1 MYLAVI
7 VDWIEALKNW
17 KRDVVERDYAES
29 IIDGLDFEMPTI
41 DDQFTELTND
51 FGHKTSGDGD
61 KFDLSVDIGR
71 NVYLQPRA
79 NNIASPKDVGSL
91 LTTGSDQVV
100 QNGSGL
106 ELMIIPITLILF
118 FKSMMQAL
126 EKRGKSSGTLHARQ
140 WKEITA

>member
-1 MYLAVI
+1 M
-7 VDWIEALKNW
+7 KNG
-17 KRDVVERDYAES
+17 KRDVVKRDYAES
-29 IIDGLDFEMPTI
+29 IIDGLDFEMPTV

-91 LTTGSDQVV
+91 
-100 QNGSGL
+100 
-106 ELMIIPITLILF
+106 
-118 FKSMMQAL
+118 
-126 EKRGKSSGTLHARQ
+126 
-140 WKEITA
+140 

>member
-29 IIDGLDFEMPTI
+29 IIDGLDFEMPTV

-51 FGHKTSGDGD
+51 FDLKTTGEGD
-61 KFDLSVDIGR
+61 KFDLSVDIGH

-79 NNIASPKDVGSL
+79 NNVASSKEVGSL

-118 FKSMMQAL
+118 FKSMMLAL